1 MFFAHQNGRARFGQ
15 LFRGAKTLVISYLL
29 LVNKVSEQDYAAVDS
44 ARITELP
51 QIKTFEDLHCWQK
64 CRELRIFVA
73 KEIVPALPKEERF
86 RLGDQFLRGAR
97 STTANIAEG
106 YGRFHHLDNAKFC
119 SNSRGSCWEVLDHLI
134 TSSDEGLLPTAII
147 EKGKA
152 LVPEAVKLLNGYMS
166 YLKRAASNPDNR

>member
-1 MFFAHQNGRARFGQ
+1 M
-15 LFRGAKTLVISYLL
+15 
-29 LVNKVSEQDYAAVDS
+29 SEQDCADVDA
-44 ARITELP
+44 ARIAESP
-51 QIKTFEDLHCWQK
+51 QIKTFEDLECWKK

-73 KEIVPALPKEERF
+73 KEIVPALPKEESF
-86 RLGDQFLRGAR
+86 RLGDQFLRSAR

-134 TSSDEGLLPTAII
+134 TADDENPLPLPLI
-147 EKGKA
+147 EKGKL
-152 LVPEAVKLLNGYMS
+152 LVHGAIKLLNGYMS